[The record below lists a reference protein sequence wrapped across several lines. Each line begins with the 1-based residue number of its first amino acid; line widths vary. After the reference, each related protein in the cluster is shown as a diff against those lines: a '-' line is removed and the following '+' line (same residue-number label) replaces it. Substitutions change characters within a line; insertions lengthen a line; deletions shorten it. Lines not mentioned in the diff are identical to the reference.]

1 MNKTTWII
9 FSAVAVG
16 ILAILIVS
24 SGSSKINV
32 STVNTSFMQTA
43 NDQDGN
49 IADHIFGK
57 EGSKVTLIE
66 YGDFQCPGCGQIHPQ
81 IRKIVEQ
88 YKDQLQFVFRNY
100 PLTTIHANAKSA
112 ASAVEAAGL
121 QGKYWEMHN
130 KVYETQ
136 SSWNTLSITDRNT
149 LFTKYANELG
159 LNTDQ
164 FTTAMASTDV
174 TKKINFDAALA
185 KKDEVAGTP
194 TFILNGIQLNQNIWG
209 DETKMKEAINVELKK
224 ADIALPN

>member
-1 MNKTTWII
+1 
-9 FSAVAVG
+9 
-16 ILAILIVS
+16 
-24 SGSSKINV
+24 
-32 STVNTSFMQTA
+32 MQTA